1 MNPESNDCEDE
12 ERRWKL
18 LSSSQREEALE
29 EHRRE
34 SEYRRELEFKLAME
48 DAKLAAKEADSE
60 QERSEMEANIKKV
73 ELEWNQKKQ
82 SDR

>member
-34 SEYRRELEFKLAME
+34 SEYRRELEFKYAIE
-48 DAKLAAKEADSE
+48 EAKLAAKEADSE
-60 QERSEMEANIKKV
+60 QERSEWEANIKKV
-73 ELEWNQKKQ
+73 ELEWNKKKK
-82 SDR
+82 SD

>member
-1 MNPESNDCEDE
+1 MNQESNDCEEE

-18 LSSSQREEALE
+18 LSSSQREKALE

-60 QERSEMEANIKKV
+60 QERSEMEATIKKV
-73 ELEWNQKKQ
+73 ELEWNKKKQ